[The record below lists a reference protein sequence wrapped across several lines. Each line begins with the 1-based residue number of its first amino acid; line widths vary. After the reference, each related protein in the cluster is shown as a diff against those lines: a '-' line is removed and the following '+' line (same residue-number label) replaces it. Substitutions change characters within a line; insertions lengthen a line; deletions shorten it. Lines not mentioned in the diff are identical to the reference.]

1 MRHSKLLKDLE
12 ELLESEMLTNP
23 LPVIKGNSIRIK
35 NYIIRKTKIGYAIYD
50 CNLKQQITSTSF
62 KKSAIAIA
70 KTLSEGANC
79 VDKIAALDREA
90 LKHYNDIL
98 VYRNTIENCDRVEMK
113 ESRIA
118 RLSFSIDNSYSVAEQ
133 IENFIY
139 NDKY

>member
-1 MRHSKLLKDLE
+1 MKHSKLLKDLE
-12 ELLESEMLTNP
+12 EILESEMLSNP
-23 LPVIKGNSIRIK
+23 LPVVKGNSIRIK
-35 NYIIRKTKIGYAIYD
+35 NYIVRKTKIGYSIYD

-79 VDKIAALDREA
+79 VEKIEDLDRQA

-98 VYRNTIENCDRVEMK
+98 VYKHTIQHCDRLEMK

-118 RLSFSIDNSYSVAEQ
+118 RLSFSIDNSFCVAEQ